1 MRKIIFLLTTALLI
15 TAYPK
20 QKPIIY
26 GTYQA
31 IRCGINRK
39 ASNQE
44 TFIFDSKNGYIY
56 YLDLKKN
63 EFKPIS
69 QRVIKGIYFNS
80 MEELSSRLK
89 VNKLIGNQ
97 LVIIFIDH
105 LNQEPYQEYIVN
117 KTINLRWLKM
127 NTVSKK
133 NSKKLSRRIDN
144 CKWVDPKKVNTSF

>member
-1 MRKIIFLLTTALLI
+1 MRKIIFLLTIALLI
-15 TAYPK
+15 TAFPK
-20 QKPIIY
+20 QSPIIS
-26 GTYQA
+26 GPYQA

-56 YLDLKKN
+56 YHDLKKN

-80 MEELSSRLK
+80 MEELSSRFK

-105 LNQEPYQEYIVN
+105 INHEAYQESTVN

-144 CKWVDPKKVNTSF
+144 CMWVDPKKVNTSF

>member
-1 MRKIIFLLTTALLI
+1 MRKIIFLLTIALLI
-15 TAYPK
+15 TACPK
-20 QKPIIY
+20 QRPIIY
-26 GTYQA
+26 GPYQA

-39 ASNQE
+39 ESHQE
-44 TFIFDSKNGYIY
+44 TFIFNSKNGYLS
-56 YLDLKKN
+56 YLDIKKN

-69 QRVIKGIYFNS
+69 QRVHKGIYFHS

-97 LVIIFIDH
+97 LIIIIIDN
-105 LNQEPYQEYIVN
+105 LNQESIIN

-133 NSKKLSRRIDN
+133 NSKKISSHIDN
-144 CKWVDPKKVNTSF
+144 CMWVDPKKVNTSF

>member
-1 MRKIIFLLTTALLI
+1 MRKIIFLLTIALLI
-15 TAYPK
+15 TACPK

-26 GTYQA
+26 GPYQA
-31 IRCGINRK
+31 IKCGINRK
-39 ASNQE
+39 DSNQE
-44 TFIFDSKNGYIY
+44 TFIFDSKNGYLY

-69 QRVIKGIYFNS
+69 QRVNKGIHFYS
-80 MEELSSRLK
+80 IEELSSRLK

-97 LVIIFIDH
+97 LVIIFIEH
-105 LNQEPYQEYIVN
+105 LNQEPYQESIVN

-144 CKWVDPKKVNTSF
+144 CMWVDPKKVNTSF

>member
-1 MRKIIFLLTTALLI
+1 MRKIIFLLTIALLI
-15 TAYPK
+15 TACPK

-69 QRVIKGIYFNS
+69 QRINEGIYFS
-80 MEELSSRLK
+80 VMEEISSRLK

-105 LNQEPYQEYIVN
+105 INQEPYQESIVN

-133 NSKKLSRRIDN
+133 NSKTLSRRIDN
-144 CKWVDPKKVNTSF
+144 CMWVDPKKVNTSF